1 MRGSINTLVL
11 KLSSFALMAAA
22 LAVTVPK
29 AQATPAAEPLEQWEL
44 QDFDHFLNHHPGV
57 RVDLFHDPF
66 LARDPAWR
74 ANHRDFDKYLSKH
87 PGIRE
92 QFEMDPGRFVARER
106 EYEHWGYRR

>member
-1 MRGSINTLVL
+1 MRGSINMLVL
-11 KLSSFALMAAA
+11 RLSSFGLMAAT

-29 AQATPAAEPLEQWEL
+29 AQAAEPLEQWEL

-74 ANHRDFDKYLSKH
+74 ANHRDFDKYLAKH

-92 QFEMDPGRFVARER
+92 QFEMNPGRCVARER
-106 EYEHWGYRR
+106 EYENWGCRR